1 MQSYCFLNTAQWI
14 SFTSPGDIPSPSRN
28 PSLDSHNHPSLGPPP
43 LSSPH
48 WTTFA
53 YCAFVLG
60 CA

>member
-1 MQSYCFLNTAQWI
+1 MKSYCFLHIAQWI

-28 PSLDSHNHPSLGPPP
+28 PSLDSRSHPSLGPPP
-43 LSSPH
+43 PSSPH